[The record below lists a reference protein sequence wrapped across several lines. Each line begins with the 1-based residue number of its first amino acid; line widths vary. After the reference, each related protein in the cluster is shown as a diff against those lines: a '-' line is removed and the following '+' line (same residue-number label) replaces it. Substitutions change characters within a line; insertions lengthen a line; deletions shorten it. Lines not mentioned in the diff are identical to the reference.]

1 MVVLDIIKKK
11 RVSKKWVRRLA
22 RVKNSNSLA
31 ENRKARHDYFVEET
45 IEAGIE
51 LVGTE
56 VKSIRGGKCNLKDC
70 YADVR
75 NCEVFILNMHISPY
89 EQGNI
94 FNVDPL
100 RARKLLLHKE
110 QIGRLA
116 GLVSRDGYT
125 LVPLSLYLK
134 NGRVKVALGICK
146 GKKNYDK
153 RDSMLEKAAKRDIER
168 QMKASNRY

>member
-1 MVVLDIIKKK
+1 M
-11 RVSKKWVRRLA
+11 A

-31 ENRKARHDYFVEET
+31 ENRKARHDYFVEE
-45 IEAGIE
+45 IMEAGIE

-75 NCEVFILNMHISPY
+75 SGEIFILNMHISPY

-100 RARKLLLHKE
+100 RERKLLLHKE

-168 QMKASNRY
+168 QMKLNNRY

>member
-1 MVVLDIIKKK
+1 M
-11 RVSKKWVRRLA
+11 A
-22 RVKNSNSLA
+22 RVKNKNNLA

-45 IEAGIE
+45 IEAGIA

-56 VKSIRGGKCNLKDC
+56 VKSIRAGKCNLKDC

-75 NCEVFILNMHISPY
+75 NGEVFIYNMHISPY

-100 RARKLLLHKE
+100 RKRKLLLHKE
-110 QIGRLA
+110 QISRFN
-116 GLVSRDGYT
+116 GLIAREGYT
-125 LVPLSLYLK
+125 LIPLSLYLK
-134 NGRVKVALGICK
+134 EGKVKVALGLCR

-153 RDSMLEKAAKRDIER
+153 RDSMLEKAHKRDMER
-168 QMKASNRY
+168 ALKERNR

>member
-75 NCEVFILNMHISPY
+75 NGEVFILNMHISPY

-116 GLVSRDGYT
+116 GLDRKSV
-125 LVPLSLYLK
+125 V
-134 NGRVKVALGICK
+134 
-146 GKKNYDK
+146 
-153 RDSMLEKAAKRDIER
+153 
-168 QMKASNRY
+168 

>member
-1 MVVLDIIKKK
+1 MSGESMVRK
-11 RVSKKWVRRLA
+11 
-22 RVKNSNSLA
+22 KNSNTLA

-45 IEAGIE
+45 IEAGIA

-56 VKSIRGGKCNLKDC
+56 VKSIRAGKCNLKES
-70 YADVR
+70 YADVE
-75 NCEVFILNMHISPY
+75 NGEITIKGTHISPY

-100 RARKLLLHKE
+100 RERKLLLHKE
-110 QIGRLA
+110 QISRFA
-116 GLVSRDGYT
+116 GLVSQQGFT

-134 NGRVKVALGICK
+134 DGKVKVALGLCR

-153 RDSMLEKAAKRDIER
+153 RDSMLEKAHKRDIER
-168 QMKASNRY
+168 QLKNSTRY

>member
-1 MVVLDIIKKK
+1 MN
-11 RVSKKWVRRLA
+11 W
-22 RVKNSNSLA
+22 
-31 ENRKARHDYFVEET
+31 
-45 IEAGIE
+45 
-51 LVGTE
+51 
-56 VKSIRGGKCNLKDC
+56 KCNLKDC
-70 YADVR
+70 YADIK
-75 NCEVFILNMHISPY
+75 NGEIFILNMHISPY

-100 RARKLLLHKE
+100 RERKLLLHKE

-134 NGRVKVALGICK
+134 NGRVKVALGICR

-153 RDSMLEKAAKRDIER
+153 RDSMLEKAHKRDIER
-168 QMKASNRY
+168 EMKNRNRY

>member
-1 MVVLDIIKKK
+1 M
-11 RVSKKWVRRLA
+11 KWVRLMA
-22 RVKNSNSLA
+22 RIKNSNSLA

-45 IEAGIE
+45 IEAGIA

-56 VKSIRGGKCNLKDC
+56 VKSIRNGKCNLKDC
-70 YADVR
+70 YAVIQ
-75 NCEVFILNMHISPY
+75 NGEIFILNMHISPY

-100 RARKLLLHKE
+100 RERKLLLHKE

-125 LVPLSLYLK
+125 LIPLSLYLK

-153 RDSMLEKAAKRDIER
+153 RDSMLEKAHKRDIER
-168 QMKASNRY
+168 EMKNRNRY

>member
-1 MVVLDIIKKK
+1 M
-11 RVSKKWVRRLA
+11 A
-22 RVKNSNSLA
+22 RVKNKNNLA

-45 IEAGIE
+45 IEAGIA

-56 VKSIRGGKCNLKDC
+56 VKSIRAGKCNLKDC

-75 NCEVFILNMHISPY
+75 NGEVFIYNMHISPY

-100 RARKLLLHKE
+100 RERKLLLHKE
-110 QIGRLA
+110 QISRFN
-116 GLVSRDGYT
+116 GLIAREGYT
-125 LVPLSLYLK
+125 LIPLSLYLK
-134 NGRVKVALGICK
+134 EGKVKVALGLCR

-153 RDSMLEKAAKRDIER
+153 RDSMLEKAHKRDMDRAIKE
-168 QMKASNRY
+168 KNRY

>member
-1 MVVLDIIKKK
+1 MVRK
-11 RVSKKWVRRLA
+11 
-22 RVKNSNSLA
+22 KNSNSLA
-31 ENRKARHDYFVEET
+31 ENRKARHDYFIEET
-45 IEAGIE
+45 IEAGLV

-56 VKSIRGGKCNLKDC
+56 VKSIRNGRVNLKDC
-70 YADVR
+70 YGEVR
-75 NCEVFILNMHISPY
+75 NGEIFIRGMHISPY

-100 RARKLLLHKE
+100 RDRKLLLHKE

-116 GLVSRDGYT
+116 GLVSKEGLT

-134 NGRVKVALGICK
+134 EGKVKVALGVCK

-153 RDSMLEKAAKRDIER
+153 RDSLLEKAHNREMQRAIKN
-168 QMKASNRY
+168 KNRY

>member
-1 MVVLDIIKKK
+1 MEKV
-11 RVSKKWVRRLA
+11 A
-22 RVKNSNSLA
+22 RVKNKNNLA

-45 IEAGIE
+45 IEAGIA

-56 VKSIRGGKCNLKDC
+56 VKSIRAGKCNLKDC

-75 NCEVFILNMHISPY
+75 NGEVFIYNMHISPY

-100 RARKLLLHKE
+100 RERKLLLHKE
-110 QIGRLA
+110 QISRFN
-116 GLVSRDGYT
+116 GLIAREGYT
-125 LVPLSLYLK
+125 LMPLSLYLK
-134 NGRVKVALGICK
+134 EGKVKVALGLCR

-153 RDSMLEKAAKRDIER
+153 RDSMLEKAHKRDMER
-168 QMKASNRY
+168 ALKERNR